1 MVQNN
6 PGNYT
11 ADTIYRLLNDKVADG
26 KIKLVKD
33 QFPTLKNSVEYA
45 RIVIRADDR
54 VSTFEL
60 VDDILNDLNI
70 PFREDQI
77 RGSTFKA
84 IVIDNYYK
92 IGKKEKGIRIFFKYA
107 NGRDFINTFIWNS
120 LLQEVFKK
128 HPGLKRTPRDR
139 TEVDVLKIINERI
152 QDLGNNMPVT
162 LRIRNK
168 YYFNVAGF
176 VGGIGTRK
184 ADFVIV
190 DYDGNEIGFLSYKK
204 GDTATDFQ
212 QYGGITERSGTDLV
226 NHSEVE
232 DFKEVVVDN
241 WDTYKKDYASVWREI
256 QDNNLKKQSVFGKDF
271 SRSSGHDSVD
281 FFVQGRPNFTSN
293 GKIISLQF
301 TTKTVRKGNLT
312 SLQGDYEP
320 VLGARGGER
329 SRRIKI
335 KTRSIYGVRGG
346 IWTRGYIT
354 KRRDKEI

>member
-1 MVQNN
+1 MAQNN

-11 ADTIYRLLNDKVADG
+11 ADTIYRLLNDKIADG

-45 RIVIRADDR
+45 RIVVRADNR

-60 VDDILNDLNI
+60 VDEVLKDLNI
-70 PFREDQI
+70 PFREDRI

-84 IVIDNYYK
+84 IIIDNYYK
-92 IGKKEKGIRIFFKYA
+92 IGKKERGIRIFFKYA

-120 LLQEVFKK
+120 LLQEVFKT
-128 HPGLKRTPRDR
+128 HPNLKRTPRDR
-139 TEVDVLKIINERI
+139 TEVDVLKTINQKI
-152 QDLGNNMPVT
+152 QELGKNLPIT

-176 VGGIGTRK
+176 VGGVGTKK

-190 DYDGNEIGFLSYKK
+190 DYSGEEIGFLSYKK
-204 GDTATDFQ
+204 GDTAFDFQ
-212 QYGGITERSGTDLV
+212 QYGGISERAGSDIV
-226 NHSEVE
+226 EHAEVT
-232 DFKEVVVDN
+232 DFKEVVIDN
-241 WDTYKKDYASVWREI
+241 WDTYKKDHASVWRTI
-256 QDNNLKKQSVFGKDF
+256 QDNNLKKQSVFGKNY
-271 SRSSGHDSVD
+271 SRSSGYDSVD

-293 GKIISLQF
+293 GKIVSLRF

-312 SLQGDYEP
+312 ALQGDYEP
-320 VLGARGGER
+320 VLGARKGEN
-329 SRRIKI
+329 SRKIRIKT
-335 KTRSIYGVRGG
+335 KYKDGVRGG
-346 IWTRGYIT
+346 VWTRGYIT